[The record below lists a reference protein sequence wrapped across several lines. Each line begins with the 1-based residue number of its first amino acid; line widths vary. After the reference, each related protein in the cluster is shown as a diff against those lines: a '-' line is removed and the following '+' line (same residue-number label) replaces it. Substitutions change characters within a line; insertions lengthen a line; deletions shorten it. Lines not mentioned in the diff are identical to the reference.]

1 MQSQRPVLRQE
12 QKLKMT
18 PQLYQSIKMMA
29 MPIQELRDTIREEL
43 EKNPALEIVEDRS
56 TVSWDDLK
64 RENQED
70 RTDYFDDSS
79 DRGYSNYR
87 SDFGEDTKRKFI
99 EGALSK
105 PESLHEHL
113 MWQLRVQPVTKE
125 EFRIGELLIRNL
137 DNNGFHIE
145 PPETLVKKEEL
156 ATMKKVMKII
166 QTFDPIG
173 VCTKDYREALLVQI
187 ENHSNPYPGSY
198 ELIRDH
204 LELLEKGKYQE
215 IAKKMRIKEREVKK
229 IVEFIR
235 TLEPMPGRNFF
246 SETTK
251 YVIPD
256 VLIKH
261 HEGEFIIVI
270 NDEEI
275 PVLRVNPFYEELA
288 ESEKTD
294 KKKLKQFVKTTVHE
308 ARWFIRSINQ
318 RNETLFKV
326 CKAIV
331 EFQRD
336 FFLKGPKY
344 LAPLT
349 LKDIANEVGV
359 HEATVSR
366 ITTGKYVETEWGI
379 FELKYFFS
387 NAVSSSSGETSRF
400 SKEGVKQ
407 IVKEI
412 IEQESGKKKLS
423 DQKISEI
430 LSKRGIKIARRTVA
444 KYRKELEIESSIRR
458 NKFS

>member
-1 MQSQRPVLRQE
+1 MQVQRPVLRQE

-18 PQLYQSIKMMA
+18 PQLYQAIKMMA
-29 MPIQELRDTIREEL
+29 MPIQDLRNAIREEL
-43 EKNPALEIVEDRS
+43 EKNPALEVVEDKS
-56 TVSWDDLK
+56 TVSWDDIK
-64 RENQED
+64 SQSSD
-70 RTDYFDDSS
+70 DPIDYFDDSS
-79 DRGYSNYR
+79 DLGYSSYQASSN
-87 SDFGEDTKRKFI
+87 EDLKRKFI

-113 MWQLRVQPVTKE
+113 MWQLRVQPLTEE

-137 DNNGFHIE
+137 DDNGFHIE
-145 PPETLVKKEEL
+145 PPESLVKENEL
-156 ATMKKVMKII
+156 ETMKRVMRII
-166 QTFDPIG
+166 QTFDPVG

-187 ENHSNPYPGSY
+187 ENHPNPYPGSY
-198 ELIRDH
+198 EVVRDYMD
-204 LELLEKGKYQE
+204 LLERGKYRE
-215 IAKKMRIKEREVKK
+215 IAKKMGVKEAEVKK
-229 IVEFIR
+229 ILEFIR
-235 TLEPMPGRNFF
+235 TLEPMPGRNY
-246 SETTK
+246 SADTTR

-261 HEGEFIIVI
+261 QEGEFIIVI

-275 PVLRVNPFYEELA
+275 PVLRVNPFYEQLEDSK
-288 ESEKTD
+288 EGENRKI
-294 KKKLKQFVKTTVHE
+294 KQFVKTNVQN

-366 ITTGKYVETEWGI
+366 ITNGKYVETEWGI

-387 NAVSSSSGETSRF
+387 NSVSGTSPDGSRY
-400 SKEGVKQ
+400 SKEAVKQ
-407 IVKEI
+407 IIKEI
-412 IEQESGKKKLS
+412 IEQEGEKKHLS

-430 LSKRGIKIARRTVA
+430 LAKRGIKVARRTVN
-444 KYRKELEIESSIRR
+444 KYRKELNIESSTRR
-458 NKFS
+458 